1 MRFKDHFSMIQ
12 WFKCFTIKKPYN
24 FQQLD
29 GQQMVLKTNDFC
41 SMGTLGNEEKYLNW
55 VAYHQIYGD
64 SIHML
69 YTKKITPAYEI
80 SHDIYPEIE

>member
-1 MRFKDHFSMIQ
+1 
-12 WFKCFTIKKPYN
+12 
-24 FQQLD
+24 
-29 GQQMVLKTNDFC
+29 MVLKTNDFC